1 MIGERSLL
9 RVGVLV
15 PFVYFGTDIVSALCY
30 PGYSP
35 ARQFASELGSS
46 TAPHPAIFNA
56 GLVITGI
63 AAVLAAA
70 GFMTALRQLE
80 TPVVLSWLIAAT
92 LLCFGL
98 TMIVAG
104 TFPSPDRRHGA
115 FGIVYAVPAGR
126 CCSLAPSGDARK
138 LYGFAFFCSQRCCRR
153 FRCFSS

>member
-15 PFVYFGTDIVSALCY
+15 PFLYFGTDIVSALSY

-138 LYGFAFFCSQRCCRR
+138 LYGFAFFCSQR
-153 FRCFSS
+153 